1 MKHRYCYVLQEAA
14 VSAVAESGVSATES
28 TPSKPVTSGTET
40 EAATEKVANAE
51 EVMSTPTKTTT
62 QEESKQ
68 EASSPASPSE
78 TATPEEGGSEK
89 KKKSKKKWSFRSFSF
104 SKKDKQKPAS
114 KEEKQETVLE
124 VCFNLYLLTVII
136 AFF

>member
-1 MKHRYCYVLQEAA
+1 MLSMEHHYCSVLQEAA
-14 VSAVAESGVSATES
+14 VSAVTESGASATES
-28 TPSKPVTSGTET
+28 TPSKPITNETET

-51 EVMSTPTKTTT
+51 EAMSTPTKMTS

-68 EASSPASPSE
+68 EASNPASPSE

-114 KEEKQETVLE
+114 KEEKQETVPE
-124 VCFNLYLLTVII
+124 VCF
-136 AFF
+136 